1 MCKISI
7 VMKTKVFKIITF
19 LALLVAFT
27 TFAAA
32 QNDLENLVNEEKLF
46 AKFAYEKGMKS
57 GYLEFLA
64 NDSVIF
70 RPTATNGKEFW
81 KTQKESAELFIWNPT
96 FADISSDG
104 KLGYT
109 TGDWELRPNGKDD
122 KPVAFGQFVT
132 IWQKQID
139 GKFKA
144 ILDTG
149 ISHDKLQKVELNWL
163 SPKETA
169 QSEPTKFFTFLEQ
182 SLVFDR
188 SNPATVYNKLYKNNL
203 ADDVRILR
211 EGKLPIIGKK
221 LADKELKNA
230 AKELSLQP
238 KITFDIKN
246 LAYTY
251 GKYESDKEKGSF
263 VEIWKFRN
271 GKWQIV
277 LDVFTPIPKQ

>member
-1 MCKISI
+1 MKKHLSI
-7 VMKTKVFKIITF
+7 TLVLLTFVSITF
-19 LALLVAFT
+19 
-27 TFAAA
+27 A
-32 QNDLENLVNEEKLF
+32 QTDLENLVNTEKMF
-46 AKFAYEKGMKS
+46 AKFTAEKGIKQ
-57 GYLEFLA
+57 GFIEFLA
-64 NDSVIF
+64 DDGIIF
-70 RPTATNGKEFW
+70 QPTATNGKEHW
-81 KTQKESAELFIWNPT
+81 KTQKDSTTLLSWNPV

-109 TGDWELRPNGKDD
+109 TGDWELRPKGKED
-122 KPVAFGQFVT
+122 KPTAFGQYVT
-132 IWQKQID
+132 LWQKQSD

-144 ILDTG
+144 ILDIG
-149 ISHDKLQKVELNWL
+149 ISHDKPQNVAADLL
-163 SPKETA
+163 SPKETTLT
-169 QSEPTKFFTFLEQ
+169 EPTKFFTFLEQ
-182 SLVFDR
+182 SRVFDR
-188 SNPATVYNKLYKNNL
+188 SNPATMYNKLYKNNL

-238 KITFDIKN
+238 KFTFDIKN

-277 LDVFTPIPKQ
+277 LDVYAPIPKQ